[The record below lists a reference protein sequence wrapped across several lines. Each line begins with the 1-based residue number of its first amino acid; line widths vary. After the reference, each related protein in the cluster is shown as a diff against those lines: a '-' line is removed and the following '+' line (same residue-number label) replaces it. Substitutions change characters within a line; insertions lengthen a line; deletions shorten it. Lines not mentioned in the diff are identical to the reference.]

1 MLNTVAIYLDF
12 SKSRK
17 IMDNQLELTIIYFLK
32 EIIPIN
38 GLEGQA
44 SKSSMDLAK
53 NILENFFKVFIS
65 NFSLFYF
72 FLNCLVVMS
81 YLILQAIVDVI
92 IVYEKFQSIGL
103 LEAFEE
109 LKTD

>member
-38 GLEGQA
+38 CLEGQA

-53 NILENFFKVFIS
+53 NILENFFKVCIS